1 MKHSKPYTRALTSLR
16 LTRKDVKHTKKYS
29 LEKIMEMY
37 NIDNMNKDLL
47 KIMGILLISFFI
59 IYLVIHT
66 FKIKT
71 VEGLENNADTSVNGE
86 AGNAAN
92 FAAQIKAKTV
102 QLQDSL
108 LIQKYRQDYEN
119 IIINM
124 DDYFS
129 MLMLKTVLNLEET
142 GDGKQIAALN
152 ALSTAK
158 KTLNEIMAFVDK
170 Q

>member
-1 MKHSKPYTRALTSLR
+1 MQYFYNIFTFLH
-16 LTRKDVKHTKKYS
+16 
-29 LEKIMEMY
+29 EKIMEMY

-71 VEGLENNADTSVNGE
+71 VEGLENNVETSANGE

-92 FAAQIKAKTV
+92 FAAQLKAKTV

-142 GDGKQIAALN
+142 GDGKQIVALN

>member
-1 MKHSKPYTRALTSLR
+1 
-16 LTRKDVKHTKKYS
+16 
-29 LEKIMEMY
+29 MY

-71 VEGLENNADTSVNGE
+71 VEGLENNVEASANGE
-86 AGNAAN
+86 AGNATN

-129 MLMLKTVLNLEET
+129 MLMLKTILNLEET

>member
-1 MKHSKPYTRALTSLR
+1 
-16 LTRKDVKHTKKYS
+16 
-29 LEKIMEMY
+29 MY

-71 VEGLENNADTSVNGE
+71 VEGLENNVETSANGE